1 MVDYDKRTFSF
12 LPNHIGLKLYSE
24 GALCMVDY
32 DKKTFSFLNLDIKD
46 AKFGLSWVRLVRLIW
61 PKYSEPCSK

>member
-32 DKKTFSFLNLDIKD
+32 DKKTFFFFKVGPQGCKI
-46 AKFGLSWVRLVRLIW
+46 WVELGQVG
-61 PKYSEPCSK
+61 